1 MGQDFPSE
9 LGGTM
14 ADWNPEQSTLDSGPL
29 MDSTLPGEDEIP
41 FDPAE
46 AVDTGTR
53 GFDGDS
59 AVDPGSRG
67 TSLSQVL
74 PALLDQY
81 NQYGYPR
88 PPGFGGRNPPN
99 LGIAPMPPG
108 SPGYPGGRAMNAARA
123 QASARRGAILAA
135 IAARLGRRV
144 ALHAV
149 AALVGKWGLPATSA
163 ALGVG
168 AEDLL
173 FLIAQYASSKGH
185 RGRRGPHLHTVVK
198 RIKSGDRY
206 RHMLQKWAHKA
217 GVHGHRAAA
226 PSPFHHRRHK
236 RRK

>member
-29 MDSTLPGEDEIP
+29 IDSTLPGEDEIP

-59 AVDPGSRG
+59 AVDPGSSG
-67 TSLSQVL
+67 FPTSQVV
-74 PALLDQY
+74 QT
-81 NQYGYPR
+81 
-88 PPGFGGRNPPN
+88 GFELSRRGIFAGPN
-99 LGIAPMPPG
+99 LGTWPRDPGGPMPSVG
-108 SPGYPGGRAMNAARA
+108 LVGRGGGAMNAARA

-198 RIKSGDRY
+198 RIKRGDRY
-206 RHMLQKWAHKA
+206 RHMLQKWARKA